1 MNDIVS
7 LQLTDRNRLRP
18 IMEGLDTYDPIL
30 YKLTKDTPRVKTYE
44 WYDEIN
50 EILTIVTVTSDKFT
64 VKAEVQESSPF
75 LKLAQARKELRYKTT
90 VQLGKD
96 FVRVLAQSL

>member
-1 MNDIVS
+1 MNDIDTP
-7 LQLTDRNRLRP
+7 LPTGRNLLLP
-18 IMEGLDTYDPIL
+18 IMEDLDVYEPVL
-30 YKLTKDTPRVKTYE
+30 YKLTKDTPRVKAYE

-64 VKAEVQESSPF
+64 VKAEVQESPLF
-75 LKLAQARKELRYKTT
+75 LKPAQARKELRYKTT

>member
-1 MNDIVS
+1 MNDIDTP
-7 LQLTDRNRLRP
+7 LPTGRNLLLP
-18 IMEGLDTYDPIL
+18 IMEDLDVYDPIL

-44 WYDEIN
+44 WHDEIN
-50 EILTIVTVTSDKFT
+50 EMLTIVTVTSDKFT
-64 VKAEVQESSPF
+64 VKAEVQESPLF
-75 LKLAQARKELRYKTT
+75 LKPAQARKELRYRTT